1 MDTELT
7 SLSDLFNR
15 CIYRIPD
22 YQRGY
27 AWGGKEIQD
36 FWDDLEILSNNRLH
50 YGGVITLE
58 PVEESVYEKWTQD
71 TWLFERRNIKP
82 YYVVDGQQRLTTA
95 MILLSVI
102 LYNVKKRFQNE
113 KLDEN
118 KTVEEIEKLFIL
130 ETGNGSLNSTLL
142 FSYEKDNNS
151 YGFYIANIIGRDNL
165 VDKEDVYENKYT
177 DNLKYAYDFFY
188 KKCEELDFTQL
199 DQLYCK
205 LTYNFVFNRY
215 VIHSKLD
222 IFVTFETM
230 NNRGKKLSQLE
241 LLKNRLIYLTTL
253 YDGVDV
259 GTKAEMRTQINKCW
273 KKLYSYLGELQSKNI
288 PRWQRRYRDLD
299 GMGLN
304 LDDIFLEAQVSS
316 YRNEKLISLS
326 PKSGGD
332 GETILNITDLLKSV
346 FTAKNVMEKKLAMEE
361 IKLYISDLSHSIEIW
376 SAMKSPSS
384 SDFSLELKEY
394 LYKIK
399 YFLGSRHLNFNFHF
413 SPNDSVYHRRF
424 LGSEVIETSIFKLLK
439 TEFVDDTLKII
450 KSLEKI
456 LFIYGY
462 LPKENNRE
470 YEFESNNLMKD
481 CLLSLNTINNQNS
494 YTIEDLKEINKKLTK
509 IRTELSK
516 LFGITTGDFL
526 SKQAYRDYKNIS
538 YYILLEY
545 EIYLLKK
552 SKNNYSILDIEKL
565 YEDKE
570 NLNLEHIYPKNGRNK
585 YWRERFGDLTD
596 KEKELYK
603 NSIGNLIIISS
614 EKNDGLGN
622 KDYPTK
628 IDGGTI
634 NNPLGYKYGS
644 YAEQYLVNNY
654 SEWTTR
660 SIERRGKELL
670 DFIKNNWNLHIT
682 KEMRGDLLGI
692 SI

>member
-27 AWGGKEIQD
+27 AWEKKEIQD

-102 LYNVKKRFQNE
+102 LDNVKKRFKNE

-151 YGFYIANIIGRDNL
+151 YGFYVANIIGRDNL

-188 KKCEELDFTQL
+188 EKCEELNFIQL

-253 YDGVDV
+253 YDGIDV
-259 GTKAEMRTQINKCW
+259 GTKTEMRVQINKCW
-273 KKLYSYLGELQSKNI
+273 KKLYSYLGELQLKNI
-288 PRWQRRYRDLD
+288 PRSTRRRYRDFN
-299 GMGLN
+299 GMGMN
-304 LDDIFLEAQVSS
+304 LDDIFF
-316 YRNEKLISLS
+316 R
-326 PKSGGD
+326 
-332 GETILNITDLLKSV
+332 
-346 FTAKNVMEKKLAMEE
+346 
-361 IKLYISDLSHSIEIW
+361 
-376 SAMKSPSS
+376 SS
-384 SDFSLELKEY
+384 SF
-394 LYKIK
+394 
-399 YFLGSRHLNFNFHF
+399 
-413 SPNDSVYHRRF
+413 
-424 LGSEVIETSIFKLLK
+424 
-439 TEFVDDTLKII
+439 
-450 KSLEKI
+450 
-456 LFIYGY
+456 
-462 LPKENNRE
+462 
-470 YEFESNNLMKD
+470 
-481 CLLSLNTINNQNS
+481 
-494 YTIEDLKEINKKLTK
+494 
-509 IRTELSK
+509 
-516 LFGITTGDFL
+516 
-526 SKQAYRDYKNIS
+526 
-538 YYILLEY
+538 
-545 EIYLLKK
+545 
-552 SKNNYSILDIEKL
+552 
-565 YEDKE
+565 
-570 NLNLEHIYPKNGRNK
+570 
-585 YWRERFGDLTD
+585 
-596 KEKELYK
+596 
-603 NSIGNLIIISS
+603 IISKR
-614 EKNDGLGN
+614 EANF
-622 KDYPTK
+622 
-628 IDGGTI
+628 
-634 NNPLGYKYGS
+634 
-644 YAEQYLVNNY
+644 A
-654 SEWTTR
+654 
-660 SIERRGKELL
+660 
-670 DFIKNNWNLHIT
+670 IT
-682 KEMRGDLLGI
+682 
-692 SI
+692 